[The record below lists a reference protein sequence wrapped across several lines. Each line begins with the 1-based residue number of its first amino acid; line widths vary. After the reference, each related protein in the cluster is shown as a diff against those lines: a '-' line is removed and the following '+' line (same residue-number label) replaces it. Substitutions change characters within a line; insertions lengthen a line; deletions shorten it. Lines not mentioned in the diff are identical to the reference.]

1 MKRIPALAPMPDANW
16 PEDLPRP
23 TRLLDPPE
31 PVTATA
37 LLPDHPPAFFV
48 WRNVRH
54 RVVKADGPERITGE
68 WWKSEREHFSLRDYY
83 RVESEQGRALL
94 ALPRRADRRGRA
106 LVDAWVLR
114 MTYAELQVTTHFSFL
129 RGASSPREMFEQA
142 KLLGLP
148 ALGDR
153 RPQLAGRDRAGL

>member
-23 TRLLDPPE
+23 ARLLDPPE

-54 RVVKADGPERITGE
+54 RVVRADGPERITGE

-83 RVESEQGRALL
+83 RVESEQGTRFWLFRDAPT
-94 ALPRRADRRGRA
+94 AEGGRWWMHGFFA
-106 LVDAWVLR
+106 
-114 MTYAELQVTTHFSFL
+114 
-129 RGASSPREMFEQA
+129 
-142 KLLGLP
+142 
-148 ALGDR
+148 
-153 RPQLAGRDRAGL
+153 